1 MPDLGK
7 YAGVVIAAY
16 AVSLILIAGLVAM
29 SVWRAWRVARALEAE
44 RGRNG

>member
-16 AVSLILIAGLVAM
+16 AVSLILIAGLVAL
-29 SVWRAWRVARALEAE
+29 SVWRARRVARALASE
-44 RGRNG
+44 RARNG

>member
-7 YAGVVIAAY
+7 YAGVVLAAY
-16 AVSLILIAGLVAM
+16 AVSLVLIAGLVLL
-29 SVWRAWRVARALEAE
+29 SVWRARRVARALAAE